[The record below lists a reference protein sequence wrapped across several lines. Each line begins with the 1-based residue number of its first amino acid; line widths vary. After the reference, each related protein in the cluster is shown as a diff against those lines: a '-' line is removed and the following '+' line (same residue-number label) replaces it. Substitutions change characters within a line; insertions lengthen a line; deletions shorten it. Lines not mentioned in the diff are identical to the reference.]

1 MEILITL
8 TIVIAVTFIIV
19 KRGKTN
25 GAGNALN
32 R

>member
-25 GAGNALN
+25 GANNSIN